1 MLIYFP
7 HMLGQMKNGLQN
19 TPKFMKKYLKGQY
32 FDVSCKNS
40 TNNKVQNL
48 VYNLQNLHY
57 VNSSLQG
64 LKINIG
70 GDHSM
75 AIGTV
80 SASLNS
86 VPQNQLKVLWFDA
99 HPDIN
104 TYESSGTKNVHG
116 MPLAYLSGLCES
128 KNFPYIKHL
137 LPLNNLMYIGIRDID
152 PFEKEI
158 IKKYNIPYLTTQ
170 DIHLNLNKS
179 TQLIHD
185 FIGNNPVHLSF
196 DVDCLDPSVVPCT
209 GTKVENG
216 LYSENVGSIIDML
229 SKRNIINIDITELN
243 LDLGTKEEQ
252 EKSFYN
258 VFDIMRPFLWPYSKN
273 IIYQK
278 GNLYKNGTK

>member
-1 MLIYFP
+1 
-7 HMLGQMKNGLQN
+7 MLGQMKNGLQN
-19 TPKFMKKYLKGQY
+19 TPKFIKKYLKGQY

-137 LPLNNLMYIGIRDID
+137 LPLNNLMYIGLRDID
-152 PFEKEI
+152 DYEKEI
-158 IKKYNIPYLTTQ
+158 IDMYKIKVIDSN
-170 DIHLNLNKS
+170 S
-179 TQLIHD
+179 
-185 FIGNNPVHLSF
+185 FNNDPEKCFRQIMNFLVDSPFHLSF
-196 DVDCLDPSVVPCT
+196 DVDCLDPLVMPCT
-209 GTKVENG
+209 GTKVDNG
-216 LYSENVGSIIDML
+216 LFKGQTQFVMKKLIVIL
-229 SKRNIINIDITELN
+229 
-243 LDLGTKEEQ
+243 
-252 EKSFYN
+252 
-258 VFDIMRPFLWPYSKN
+258 
-273 IIYQK
+273 QK
-278 GNLYKNGTK
+278 